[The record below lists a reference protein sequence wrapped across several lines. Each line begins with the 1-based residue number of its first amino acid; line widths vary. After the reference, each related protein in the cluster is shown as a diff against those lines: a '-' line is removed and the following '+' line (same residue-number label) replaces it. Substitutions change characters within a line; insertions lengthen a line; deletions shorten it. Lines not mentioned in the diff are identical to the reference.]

1 VLRATDGRK
10 CFNHIRQARNI
21 RSILQTDPRNPIR
34 NCGPQKSERN
44 VLYVAYP
51 LAPVNEESCGG
62 AEQVLFS
69 LEREMA
75 RRGVATTVAACE
87 GSRASGRLVET
98 GAVALAFD
106 QLAERDA
113 EHNACVLAAAAA
125 DGGLQLIHDQGGRFW
140 TQAAALDIPVLATLH
155 LPPSFYPANVFD
167 AVPENVYFNCVSAA
181 QLKSFRDIPQ
191 VLGTVR
197 NGVALELFPAT
208 SEKGDYLL
216 WLGRICEEKGVHLA
230 LQAAELAGVPLIVV
244 GPSYMYARDHEYF
257 ETEVEPLLE
266 RNPAFRFVGSPTF
279 ACKVELL
286 RRARG
291 LLVTSTVEETS
302 SLVAIEAMACGTP
315 VLAFARGALPEV
327 VLDGQTGF
335 IVESIEEM
343 AAASYRLKEI
353 APAAC
358 RRHVERNH
366 SIRNTAAEYERL
378 YERVKE
384 LHRSRALP
392 LPLGSTMAAVAGLAE
407 SGD

>member
-1 VLRATDGRK
+1 MP
-10 CFNHIRQARNI
+10 
-21 RSILQTDPRNPIR
+21 QTDPQNPS
-34 NCGPQKSERN
+34 PQRSQRN

-87 GSRASGRLVET
+87 GSRASGRLVQT

-106 QLAERDA
+106 QLAKRDA

-125 DGGLQLIHDQGGRFW
+125 DGALQLVHDQGGRFW

-155 LPPSFYPANVFD
+155 LPPSFYPANVFE
-167 AVPENVYFNCVSAA
+167 AVPDNVYFNCVSAS
-181 QLKSFRDIPQ
+181 QLKSFREIPQ
-191 VLGTVR
+191 VLGMVR
-197 NGVALELFPAT
+197 NGVALEFFPAT

-230 LQAAELAGVPLIVV
+230 LQAAELAGLPLVVV

-257 ETEVEPLLE
+257 EAEVAPLLE
-266 RNPAFRFVGSPTF
+266 RNQAFRFVGSPSF
-279 ACKVELL
+279 ACKIELL

-315 VLAFARGALPEV
+315 VVAFARGALPEV

-343 AAASYRLKEI
+343 AESTCRLNEI
-353 APAAC
+353 AAAGC
-358 RRHVERNH
+358 RMHVERKH

-378 YERVKE
+378 YERVTD
-384 LHRSRALP
+384 LHRSGTLASVAP
-392 LPLGSTMAAVAGLAE
+392 AMSAAAGIAE